1 MLVTT
6 SEERT
11 ALEKFIA
18 SYKDYLIIQKKLL
31 SLSEK
36 NRNLQA
42 KSVFLD
48 ESLSA
53 YRTYSQTLLDLSEL
67 NSMEAQKASGYGDVL
82 YESSLQTML
91 AILAV
96 SALVSTLVAYFITKH
111 IVSSISTI
119 QSAMSR
125 LSEGDLTYRLQHGG
139 SNEVGDLSNSYN
151 LTINKLGSLFTELVS
166 VADNVANSSSL
177 LASEVNQSYT
187 NADNTLNKVEHSA
200 TSVAQ
205 MSTTSI
211 EMSENASQAESAARE
226 AMANVRS
233 GNSALNQSTA
243 ISRRIGDSINE
254 SAHIVNELNEYTLKI
269 DQVIE
274 VINNISE
281 QTNLLA
287 LNAAIEAAR
296 AGEQGRGFAVV
307 ADEVRALAAKTQS
320 STVNIQDIIGQLQ
333 NKAASASEAM
343 QVNEKLIIESRNI
356 GAEVENA
363 FEGIARSVNAIS
375 DINSLV
381 ATASIEQSTVSED
394 LANNVSFAAD
404 MVSQNVSSMRESAE
418 ASRSLSS
425 EAQRQKELLRY
436 FKLFEEQ

>member
-1 MLVTT
+1 
-6 SEERT
+6 
-11 ALEKFIA
+11 
-18 SYKDYLIIQKKLL
+18 
-31 SLSEK
+31 
-36 NRNLQA
+36 
-42 KSVFLD
+42 
-48 ESLSA
+48 
-53 YRTYSQTLLDLSEL
+53 
-67 NSMEAQKASGYGDVL
+67 
-82 YESSLQTML
+82 
-91 AILAV
+91 
-96 SALVSTLVAYFITKH
+96 
-111 IVSSISTI
+111 
-119 QSAMSR
+119 
-125 LSEGDLTYRLQHGG
+125 
-139 SNEVGDLSNSYN
+139 
-151 LTINKLGSLFTELVS
+151 
-166 VADNVANSSSL
+166 
-177 LASEVNQSYT
+177 
-187 NADNTLNKVEHSA
+187 
-200 TSVAQ
+200 
-205 MSTTSI
+205 
-211 EMSENASQAESAARE
+211 
-226 AMANVRS
+226 
-233 GNSALNQSTA
+233 
-243 ISRRIGDSINE
+243 
-254 SAHIVNELNEYTLKI
+254 
-269 DQVIE
+269 
-274 VINNISE
+274 
-281 QTNLLA
+281 LLA

>member
-1 MLVTT
+1 
-6 SEERT
+6 
-11 ALEKFIA
+11 
-18 SYKDYLIIQKKLL
+18 
-31 SLSEK
+31 
-36 NRNLQA
+36 
-42 KSVFLD
+42 
-48 ESLSA
+48 
-53 YRTYSQTLLDLSEL
+53 
-67 NSMEAQKASGYGDVL
+67 
-82 YESSLQTML
+82 
-91 AILAV
+91 
-96 SALVSTLVAYFITKH
+96 
-111 IVSSISTI
+111 
-119 QSAMSR
+119 MSR